1 MEYALVTGG
10 SQGIGR
16 AIARELAGRGYGIFL
31 AALDNSFLEETAAE
45 LEATFKVPVIKFPV
59 DLTNEKAALD
69 IKENIESEGI
79 FLKILVNNVGFG
91 RGDFFEN
98 ISMETYHTMMGLNN
112 RVMVELCYH
121 LLPVLKKNKASYIL
135 NLGSME
141 SFLPMPVK
149 AIYTASKHFV
159 LAFSLAL
166 GTELKGTGI
175 SVSILCPGPVVTNED
190 GMRRIKNNG
199 ARARLVVMMPEEV
212 APIAVNGLLS
222 GKKVIVPGK
231 INKMILFMNKLLP
244 LSLKMVLLK
253 KIGIS
258 FLPKE
263 SLVDERFKNLG

>member
-16 AIARELAGRGYGIFL
+16 AIAKELAGRGYGIFI
-31 AALDNSFLEETAAE
+31 AALDNSFLNDTATE
-45 LEATFKVPVIKFPV
+45 LITTFKVQVVKFPV
-59 DLTNEKAALD
+59 DLTKENAALL
-69 IKENIESEGI
+69 IKNKIEEEGI
-79 FLKILVNNVGFG
+79 SLKVLVNNAGFG

-98 ISMETYHTMMGLNN
+98 IPLETYQTMMGLNN
-112 RVMVELCYH
+112 RVLVELCYQ
-121 LLPVLKKNKASYIL
+121 LLPILKKNKSAYIL

-190 GMRRIKNNG
+190 GLRRIKNNG

-212 APIAVNGLLS
+212 APIAVNGLFS

-231 INKMILFMNKLLP
+231 INKLILFMNKILP
-244 LSLKMVLLK
+244 LSLRMKLLK
-253 KIGIS
+253 KIGFS
-258 FLPKE
+258 FLPQE
-263 SLVDERFKNLG
+263 SLADERFKNQA

>member
-16 AIARELAGRGYGIFL
+16 AIARELAGRGYGIL
-31 AALDNSFLEETAAE
+31 IAALDNSFLNETATELAE
-45 LEATFKVPVIKFPV
+45 NFKVPVLKFPV
-59 DLTNEKAALD
+59 DLTKENAALL
-69 IKENIESEGI
+69 IKNKIEEEEIS
-79 FLKILVNNVGFG
+79 LKVLVNNAGFG

-98 ISMETYHTMMGLNN
+98 IPLETYQTMMGLNN

-121 LLPVLKKNKASYIL
+121 LLPILKKHKSSYIL

-190 GMRRIKNNG
+190 GLRRIKNNG

-212 APIAVNGLLS
+212 APVAINGLFS

-231 INKMILFMNKLLP
+231 INKLILFMNQILPRSLRMKLL
-244 LSLKMVLLK
+244 M
-253 KIGIS
+253 KIGFS

-263 SLVDERFKNLG
+263 SLDDERFKNQV

>member
-1 MEYALVTGG
+1 MEYALITGG

-16 AIARELAGRGYGIFL
+16 AIAGVLAERGYGIFI
-31 AALDNSFLEETAAE
+31 AALDNEYLRDTANE
-45 LEATFKVPVIKFPV
+45 LLSTFKVPVIQFPI
-59 DLTNEKAALD
+59 DLTSENAAIL
-69 IKENIESEGI
+69 IKNKIVEEGI
-79 FLKILVNNVGFG
+79 SLKILVNNAGFG

-98 ISMETYHTMMGLNN
+98 IPLATYQIMMGLNN

-121 LLPVLKKNKASYIL
+121 LLPLLKNHQTAFIL

-175 SVSILCPGPVVTNED
+175 SVSVLCPGPVVTNED
-190 GMRRIKNNG
+190 GLRRIKNNG

-212 APIAVNGLLS
+212 APIAVTGLLS
-222 GKKVIVPGK
+222 GKKVIVPGTLNK
-231 INKMILFMNKLLP
+231 ILLFINQILPISLRMN
-244 LSLKMVLLK
+244 LLK
-253 KIGIS
+253 IIGFS

-263 SLVDERFKNLG
+263 SLLDERFKHQA